1 MKRLGFVYKK
11 PIALST
17 RADEDAQRKYIDWYN
32 ALRGSLGNN
41 ETILFA
47 DAVHPEYQS
56 RPTHGWFPKDQKTA
70 IKTTSGRKRINIPG
84 AFDLET
90 SKFIFVQGEKI
101 NAITTRQMLEKIEEA
116 YATLSVI
123 HVILDNARYHHAKL
137 HQPWLE
143 SPERCEKLHFFPP
156 YAPHLNPIERFWAVM
171 HMWVTHNQYYATYD
185 DFTAAV
191 LEFFRETLPEN
202 WKRIRDTVTDNF
214 RVVSTNKYKIIGEEN
229 TRQDRQALCA

>member
-1 MKRLGFVYKK
+1 M
-11 PIALST
+11 
-17 RADEDAQRKYIDWYN
+17 
-32 ALRGSLGNN
+32 GNN

-70 IKTTSGRKRINIPG
+70 IKTTSGRKRINIQG

-90 SKFIFVQGEKI
+90 SKLIFVQGEKI

-123 HVILDNARYHHAKL
+123 HVILDNARYHHAKIL
-137 HQPWLE
+137 QPWLE
-143 SPERCEKLHFFPP
+143 SPERRVKLHFSPP

-171 HMWVTHNQYYATYD
+171 PVWVTHNQNYATYD
-185 DFTAAV
+185 VFTAAD
-191 LEFFRETLPEN
+191 LEFFRETRPEN
-202 WKRIRDTVTDNF
+202 WERSRDSVTNKF
-214 RVVSTNKYKIIGEEN
+214 RVVPTNKYKIIGEEN